1 MANRIRESIKDTGPA
16 GTRVLVLEKP
26 GQKLMATLGPNN
38 PFPRE
43 FCHRE
48 SCPLKNTRCLE
59 TCSKEGVVYVIWC
72 QRCHTEQLDRGATE
86 PKDSVYIGETSR
98 TVYTRF
104 HQHVK
109 DYIKASKQTPG
120 SLLDEEHS
128 SFMMDHSR
136 TFHGGHQDFKKDFL
150 IKVISTHRDPLTR
163 QTTEAVRIQ
172 MALGSGIH
180 TNTKWK
186 ETPITSLNR
195 KGEFFAPV
203 ERWEK

>member
-1 MANRIRESIKDTGPA
+1 
-16 GTRVLVLEKP
+16 
-26 GQKLMATLGPNN
+26 MATLGPNN

-48 SCPLKNTRCLE
+48 SCPLQSTRCLE
-59 TCSKEGVVYVIWC
+59 TCSREGVVYVIWC
-72 QRCHTEQLDRGATE
+72 QRCHTQQLDSGATE

-109 DYIKASKQTPG
+109 DYIRASKQAPG
-120 SLLDEEHS
+120 SLLEEEHS
-128 SFMMDHSR
+128 SFMMDHAR
-136 TFHGGHQDFKKDFL
+136 TFHGGHQDFKKDFH
-150 IKVISTHRDPLTR
+150 IKVISSHRDPLTR

-186 ETPITSLNR
+186 ETPITSLHR